1 MCQPSHAA
9 SFRHRS
15 MKVLLMPAENQFTAV
30 AGAEVELGFS
40 DVGASYIL
48 ADIYLLNSS
57 MVPAVRLVPCLWK
70 EI

>member
-1 MCQPSHAA
+1 
-9 SFRHRS
+9 